1 MRIVWRVLLSVVGL
15 AVGGVAVLALK
26 EATLST
32 HRKVTEA
39 SHTVIVLEAKVH
51 GEEHRLTLDET
62 VEAVLVACRL
72 EVSSDLER
80 DEPKPLG
87 GGRFEASMVPALDET
102 NQRQLRGCLEDWTL
116 DHLKVDVLSVRSA
129 A

>member
-1 MRIVWRVLLSVVGL
+1 VKTAARVVLAAVGL
-15 AVGGVAVLALK
+15 VAGTLAVLALK

-32 HRKVTEA
+32 HHAVTDA
-39 SHTVIVLEAKVH
+39 SRTVVVLRAKVH
-51 GEEHRLTLDET
+51 GQEHRQTLDET

-72 EVSSDLER
+72 EVSSDLEA
-80 DEPKPLG
+80 DPVPLG
-87 GGRFEASMVPALDET
+87 DDLFRASLVPALDET

-116 DHLKVDVLSVRSA
+116 DHLKVDVLDVRSA

>member
-1 MRIVWRVLLSVVGL
+1 MRIAGRVLLAVVGVAL
-15 AVGGVAVLALK
+15 GTVAVIALK

-39 SHTVIVLEAKVH
+39 SHTVVVLRAQVH
-51 GEEHRLTLDET
+51 GQEHRQTLHET

-72 EVSSDLER
+72 EVSSDLEA
-80 DEPKPLG
+80 DPEPLG
-87 GGRFEASMVPALDET
+87 QDVFRASLAPALDES

-116 DHLKVDVLSVRSA
+116 DHLKVDVLDVRSEA
-129 A
+129 

>member
-1 MRIVWRVLLSVVGL
+1 MKRAAQLALAAVGLVVG
-15 AVGGVAVLALK
+15 VIAVLSLK

-39 SHTVIVLEAKVH
+39 DRTVIVLHASVH
-51 GEEHRLTLDET
+51 GEEHRQTLNET

-72 EVSSDLER
+72 EVSSDLEADPR
-80 DEPKPLG
+80 PLG
-87 GGRFEASMVPALDET
+87 DGRFEASLVPALDET

-116 DHLKVDVLSVRSA
+116 DHLKVDVLSVESL
-129 A
+129 